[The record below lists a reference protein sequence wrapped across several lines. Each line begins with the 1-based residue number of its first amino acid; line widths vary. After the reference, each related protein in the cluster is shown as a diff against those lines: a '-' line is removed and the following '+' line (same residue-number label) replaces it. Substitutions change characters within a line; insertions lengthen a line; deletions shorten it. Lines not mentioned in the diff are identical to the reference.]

1 MTKKFPAQFGRS
13 EEYRNPDGTLPLPS
27 PENIPRPVWTQ
38 TRTPIGQNFNFVV
51 TANPVAG
58 TRGLPQG
65 LLGTLSWDTPWFDL
79 RPDLRSSQAQ
89 RKFGVPI
96 WSTGARLY
104 VQFIRM
110 NGLQQG
116 TPGLW
121 DARAQDWI
129 ALVDNTP
136 GRFPLGGGLAIPF
149 QPPLGGGPFP
159 FQPPQFQPAVD
170 RDVTAGAFPVASM
183 PGLVALTSSMSVFSP
198 PGTTAGG
205 GDGYPVRYWK
215 FRLSVTL
222 FLEIPPP
229 APTILLDVEAAVY

>member
-27 PENIPRPVWTQ
+27 PENIPRPIWTQ
-38 TRTPIGQNFNFVV
+38 TRTSIGQNFIFVT
-51 TANPVAG
+51 TANPGTG

-65 LLGTLSWDTPWFDL
+65 QLGTLSWDTPWFDL

-104 VQFIRM
+104 VQFIRR

-116 TPGLW
+116 NPGLW

-129 ALVDNTP
+129 SLVDNAP
-136 GRFPLGGGLAIPF
+136 GRFPLQVGDN
-149 QPPLGGGPFP
+149 
-159 FQPPQFQPAVD
+159 PQFQPAVD
-170 RDVTAGAFPVASM
+170 RDVTAGMFPVAGM
-183 PGLVALTSSMSVFSP
+183 PGLVSLTSSMSVFSP

-222 FLEIPPP
+222 FVEILPP

>member
-38 TRTPIGQNFNFVV
+38 TRTAIGQNFTFVFV
-51 TANPVAG
+51 PNPVNS
-58 TRGLPQG
+58 GLPTG
-65 LLGTLSWDTPWFDL
+65 RLGTLTWDTPWFDL

-104 VQFIRM
+104 VQFISM

-129 ALVDNTP
+129 SLVDNTP
-136 GRFPLGGGLAIPF
+136 GRFPLN
-149 QPPLGGGPFP
+149 PPIAG
-159 FQPPQFQPAVD
+159 PPQFQPAVD
-170 RDVTAGAFPVASM
+170 RDVTAGAFPGASM
-183 PGLVALTSSMSVFSP
+183 PGLVALTSSLSVFSP

-215 FRLSVTL
+215 FRLTITL
-222 FLEIPPP
+222 FVE
-229 APTILLDVEAAVY
+229 AVAVPTVNLDVEAAVY